1 MQLKP
6 PKLKASLDNL
16 SNNNN
21 NNKQLIMTPVN
32 ATITNS
38 YFLEKEAEQMQ
49 ETEPADPVQNAATV

>member
-1 MQLKP
+1 
-6 PKLKASLDNL
+6 
-16 SNNNN
+16 
-21 NNKQLIMTPVN
+21 MTPVN

>member
-21 NNKQLIMTPVN
+21 KKQLIMTPVN
-32 ATITNS
+32 ATITDS